1 MDTKKHPLLIGNI
14 YKSAVFCLFLL
25 GLQFCNPVWA
35 QVGGQKSL
43 NFLNLPTNARTAA
56 LGGVLVSASEFD
68 GNLFLSNPAL
78 LDSSMTQ
85 HASLN
90 YLSYFADINYGTL
103 TYIKYLP
110 KYGTWGVG
118 FQYLN
123 YGKFDSYDPSGA
135 PLGEFRSSDF
145 AITIGHSHNVGP
157 FTLGANL
164 KWVGSQLSS
173 YQAHGLLFDLGG
185 IYSHPN
191 KELNVGLV
199 FKNFGFLITDYT
211 ETSTSEVP
219 FDVQLGLTFKPEFMP
234 FRFSLTAYNI
244 AANGDDFLD
253 PRGDG
258 LHPIESAQGLDKMFR
273 RLALGTEV
281 LMSKNVNLRVGYN
294 HLIRQELRLQ
304 QTSGGAG
311 FSFGFLIKVKAFE
324 MAYSRAL
331 YHVAGGTNYITLTS
345 DLSKFMNKKD

>member
-1 MDTKKHPLLIGNI
+1 MIGNI
-14 YKSAVFCLFLL
+14 RKSVVFCLTLL
-25 GLQFCNPVWA
+25 GLQFCNSAWA
-35 QVGGQKSL
+35 QIGGQKSL
-43 NFLNLPTNARTAA
+43 DFLNLPTNARTAG
-56 LGGVLVSASEFD
+56 LGGIIVSATESD
-68 GNLFLSNPAL
+68 GNLFISNPAL

-90 YLSYFADINYGTL
+90 YLSYFADINYGIV
-103 TYIKYLP
+103 TYVKQWP

-123 YGKFDSYDPSGA
+123 YGKFDSYDPSGVF
-135 PLGEFRSSDF
+135 LGEFRSSDF
-145 AITIGHSHNVGP
+145 ALTVGHSHSVGP

-211 ETSTSEVP
+211 ETSATEVP

-234 FRFSLTAYNI
+234 FRFSLTAYNL
-244 AANGDDFLD
+244 AANGNGFLD
-253 PRGDG
+253 PAGDG
-258 LHPIESAQGLDKMFR
+258 LLPIKPAQGLDKIFR
-273 RLALGTEV
+273 RLAFGTEV

-304 QTSGGAG
+304 QASGGAG
-311 FSFGFLIKVKAFE
+311 FSFGFIIKVKAFE

-345 DLSKFMNKKD
+345 DLSKFIK